1 MEWSKDNGFDDFF
14 SKFPQGYMT
23 LLGQERISISG
34 GQKQLVGLARAL
46 YRKPSLLLIDEE
58 TSAMDSACPVTDR
71 LRNVRKAQKHTKD
84 VEYVILFCFPVNK
97 DKY

>member
-46 YRKPSLLLIDEE
+46 YRLIR
-58 TSAMDSACPVTDR
+58 DR
-71 LRNVRKAQKHTKD
+71 A
-84 VEYVILFCFPVNK
+84 Y
-97 DKY
+97 